1 MQAFFELGKQ
11 QIKLVRLLQYFPKPN
26 DAEQLQKLNG
36 VLERRCV
43 FFTTLKW
50 QKCQPQQRRPCVLF
64 EAVSCAVALELGP
77 DMNTLCVSA
86 LGRFISSKES
96 NYRYRALD
104 SMHRMCGV
112 GGAIAAIQEHLATVI
127 EALRDNDVSIHR
139 RALDLLYEMCDS
151 KNCKDIVAEL
161 ISYLEGS
168 DVTFREE

>member
-1 MQAFFELGKQ
+1 
-11 QIKLVRLLQYFPKPN
+11 
-26 DAEQLQKLNG
+26 
-36 VLERRCV
+36 
-43 FFTTLKW
+43 
-50 QKCQPQQRRPCVLF
+50 
-64 EAVSCAVALELGP
+64 
-77 DMNTLCVSA
+77 MNTLCVSA

-104 SMHRMCGV
+104 SMHSMCGV

-127 EALRDNDVSIHR
+127 ESLRDKDVSIHR

-168 DVTFREE
+168 DVTFREELVLRVAILSEKFAVDLSWYVDKSMILSFNS